1 MVSPATESRHPAPVW
16 SGTGQLERPAR
27 RIVSLLPSA
36 TEIVCALGL
45 ADRLVAVTHECDHPA
60 DALKDLPRITSS
72 PLPPELRR
80 SDEIDAAVRS
90 AVTTGQGLYALDESE
105 MARVEPDL
113 VLTQELCQVC
123 AVAYP
128 RVLEAARLAGGG
140 PGPMVVSL
148 EPHSIGD
155 VCATIRLVAG
165 LAGVEERGIALVTRL
180 TRRLDAVQLPA
191 RRPRVALVEW
201 LSPLFAPG
209 HWVPEQVERAVGVSV
224 IGEAGER
231 SRESTWA
238 ALPAADPQVVVLG
251 LCGFD
256 LPRSLVEWAAFDAPE
271 PLTRT
276 RAWSD
281 GQIWAIDGP
290 AYVSRPGPRL
300 VDGVEVLSAILAGRP
315 DPRAVRLLA
324 AAAR

>member
-1 MVSPATESRHPAPVW
+1 MVSPATETRHPAQAW
-16 SGTGQLERPAR
+16 SGSGQLQRPAR

-36 TEIVCALGL
+36 TEIICALGL

-60 DALKDLPRITSS
+60 DELKHVPRVTSNL
-72 PLPPELRR
+72 LPPELRR

-90 AVTTGQGLYALDESE
+90 AVTTGHGLYALDESE
-105 MARVEPDL
+105 MARLEPDL

-140 PGPMVVSL
+140 SGPMVVSL
-148 EPHSIGD
+148 EPHSIAD
-155 VCATIRLVAG
+155 VFATIRLVAG
-165 LAGVEERGIALVTRL
+165 LAGVEEPGNALVARL
-180 TRRLDAVQLPA
+180 TRRMDAVQSPA

-209 HWVPEQVERAVGVSV
+209 HWVPELVERAGGASV

-231 SRESTWA
+231 SRESTWD
-238 ALPAADPQVVVLG
+238 ALAAADPAVVVLG
-251 LCGFD
+251 LCGFA
-256 LPRSLVEWAAFDAPE
+256 LPRSLEEWEGFDAPE
-271 PLTRT
+271 PLSRT
-276 RAWSD
+276 RAWRD
-281 GQIWAIDGP
+281 GQIWAIDGS
-290 AYVSRPGPRL
+290 AYISRPGPRL
-300 VDGVEVLSAILAGRP
+300 VDGAEVLSAILAGRP
-315 DPRAVRLLA
+315 DPRAVRLPA

>member
-1 MVSPATESRHPAPVW
+1 MVIPTTETRHPAQAW
-16 SGTGQLERPAR
+16 FGSGQLEHPAW
-27 RIVSLLPSA
+27 RIAALLPSA
-36 TEIVCALGL
+36 TETVCALGL
-45 ADRLVAVTHECDHPA
+45 ADRLVAITHECDHPA
-60 DALKDLPRITSS
+60 DELTDVPRITSNL
-72 PLPPELRR
+72 LPPEVRR

-90 AVTTGQGLYALDESE
+90 AVTAGHGLYALDESA
-105 MARVEPDL
+105 MARLEPDL

-148 EPHSIGD
+148 EPHSIAD
-155 VCATIRLVAG
+155 VFATIRLVAG
-165 LAGVEERGIALVTRL
+165 LAGVEERGNALVARL
-180 TRRLDAVQLPA
+180 TRRLDALQLPA

-209 HWVPEQVERAVGVSV
+209 HWVPEQVERAGGVSV
-224 IGEAGER
+224 IGAAGQR

-238 ALPAADPQVVVLG
+238 ALAAADPQVVVLG

-256 LPRSLVEWAAFDAPE
+256 LPRGLEEWAAFDPPE

-276 RAWSD
+276 RAWRD
-281 GQIWAIDGP
+281 AQCWAIDGS

-300 VDGVEVLSAILAGRP
+300 VDGAEVLSAILAGRP
-315 DPRAVRLLA
+315 DPRAVRLPA

>member
-1 MVSPATESRHPAPVW
+1 MVSPATETRHPAQAW
-16 SGTGQLERPAR
+16 SGSGQLEHPAR

-36 TEIVCALGL
+36 TEIICALGL

-60 DALKDLPRITSS
+60 DELKHVPRVTSNL
-72 PLPPELRR
+72 LPPELRR

-90 AVTTGQGLYALDESE
+90 AVTTGHGLYALDESE
-105 MARVEPDL
+105 MARLEPDL

-140 PGPMVVSL
+140 SGPMVVSL
-148 EPHSIGD
+148 EPHSIAD
-155 VCATIRLVAG
+155 VFATIRLVAG
-165 LAGVEERGIALVTRL
+165 LAGVEEPGNALVARL
-180 TRRLDAVQLPA
+180 TRRMDAVQSPA

-209 HWVPEQVERAVGVSV
+209 HWVPELVERAGGASV

-231 SRESTWA
+231 SRESTWD
-238 ALPAADPQVVVLG
+238 ALAAADPAVVVLG
-251 LCGFD
+251 LCGFA
-256 LPRSLVEWAAFDAPE
+256 LPRSLEEWEGFDAPE
-271 PLTRT
+271 PLSRT
-276 RAWSD
+276 RAWRD
-281 GQIWAIDGP
+281 GQIWAIDGS
-290 AYVSRPGPRL
+290 AYISRPGPRL
-300 VDGVEVLSAILAGRP
+300 VDGAEVLSAILAGRP
-315 DPRAVRLLA
+315 DPRAVRLPA